1 MEPLNDPCNDRPVK
15 TVKPPPHRPLSNA
28 LMYPDS
34 SKPNAPDL
42 NKIRSHLLEEGS
54 ISKTDLVKLITDVTA
69 VFKSEPNI
77 IKLQEPVIIIGDIH
91 G

>member
-1 MEPLNDPCNDRPVK
+1 
-15 TVKPPPHRPLSNA
+15 
-28 LMYPDS
+28 MYPDS

-42 NKIRSHLLEEGS
+42 TRIRQHLLEEGS

-69 VFKSEPNI
+69 IFKAEPNT